1 MPVTRAALRLWCSRA
16 VRAGVHLVLGGVIAA
31 GYLVLLAGIVQLAGA
46 APSVPPAL
54 TVVIAVIALPI
65 AVTPPL
71 LAPVRDL
78 EIAAARTL
86 LDVDLPTPTTPPSRD
101 DRLRSAGYFTAHLIA
116 GAVAVAALLFGIPY
130 AVGLVGWAVGT
141 RGDGFQVSAPALGPW
156 GIPLALLLLLALPA
170 LALLGRALMRAIAIP
185 LLGPGATEREQAER
199 RRALVLA
206 ERNRIAR
213 ELHDGV
219 GHALAVTTMQ
229 ASVAEAALASGP
241 GGEADTDTD
250 AARAALAEIGRVGR
264 QAMADLDRSL
274 AVLREEGSGTPAA
287 PPPTLADL
295 RSLREQAAAVGQQ
308 LRLDGDPADLTGLDD
323 LVSREAY
330 QVLAEAVVNA
340 RSHGTG
346 PAELRWHR
354 ENGMLTLEVSNA
366 VGDPAKP
373 EGDRGGRG
381 LIGMRERAALI
392 DAALDAGPDGDR
404 WLVRLA
410 IGVGR

>member
-65 AVTPPL
+65 ALTP
-71 LAPVRDL
+71 
-78 EIAAARTL
+78 
-86 LDVDLPTPTTPPSRD
+86 
-101 DRLRSAGYFTAHLIA
+101 
-116 GAVAVAALLFGIPY
+116 
-130 AVGLVGWAVGT
+130 
-141 RGDGFQVSAPALGPW
+141 
-156 GIPLALLLLLALPA
+156 
-170 LALLGRALMRAIAIP
+170 P

-241 GGEADTDTD
+241 GGEVDTD

-295 RSLREQAAAVGQQ
+295 GSLREQAAAVGQQ

-340 RSHGTG
+340 RRHGTG

-354 ENGMLTLEVSNA
+354 ENGTLTLEVSNA
-366 VGDPAKP
+366 VGDPAKA